1 MYPITPTHTEELL
14 KIIEDSAETSDTLP
28 DTSAILRM
36 IDKHE
41 YERDKMLEGVAYY
54 MNQADIKK
62 KLRYYYEGGIRKVDT
77 DKPNNRISH
86 NWHKLLVQQKTQ
98 YLVGKPITFN
108 AEDENFLK
116 LVNDFVNEEFDDV
129 LNQLLKNASNKGR
142 EWLHPFVD
150 EEGKFD
156 FIRIPAEEVCPVYD
170 TTKKRNL
177 LYAIRYYDIKT
188 IDDKFIRKVELY
200 TDQQIFY
207 YVMHDGELVLDFEYK
222 RNPESHFYLG
232 ETGYGWGRVPLIEFK
247 NNDEGVS
254 DLVFYKD
261 LIDQYNNTISNN
273 ANTFDEMQDVIYE
286 LKNFGGQDLGE
297 FMTNLKHYKAVEVG
311 EDGGLE
317 LKTVDV
323 PIDSANTHLDRL
335 EENIYRF
342 GQGVNNNPDKVGN
355 SPTNVAIKNLYSLL
369 DLKANEAERKFRPA
383 LHAFFWFFT
392 EYLKMTGQG
401 EYDPTLLQMTFNR
414 SRMTNELEE
423 AQMGSQS
430 TDISKETRLAHHPW
444 VDDVEAELKRIKDE
458 EEEYRNSMPPLTDIP
473 TDTGGDE
480 DEPE

>member
-14 KIIEDSAETSDTLP
+14 KIIEDSAETSDILP

-188 IDDKFIRKVELY
+188 IDDEFIRKVELY

-423 AQMGSQS
+423 VQMGSQS

-458 EEEYRNSMPPLTDIP
+458 ELEYRKSMPPLREIP

>member
-188 IDDKFIRKVELY
+188 IDDEFIRKVELY

-423 AQMGSQS
+423 VQMGSQS

-458 EEEYRNSMPPLTDIP
+458 ELEYRKSMPPLREIP

>member
-311 EDGGLE
+311 EDGGVE

>member
-188 IDDKFIRKVELY
+188 IEDEFIRKVELY

-311 EDGGLE
+311 EEGGLE

-423 AQMGSQS
+423 VQMGSQS

>member
-188 IDDKFIRKVELY
+188 IDDEFIRKVELY

-423 AQMGSQS
+423 VQMGSQS

>member
-311 EDGGLE
+311 EDGGSLE

-369 DLKANEAERKFRPA
+369 DLKANEAERKFRYQHCTP
-383 LHAFFWFFT
+383 FFGF
-392 EYLKMTGQG
+392 
-401 EYDPTLLQMTFNR
+401 LQNT
-414 SRMTNELEE
+414 
-423 AQMGSQS
+423 
-430 TDISKETRLAHHPW
+430 
-444 VDDVEAELKRIKDE
+444 
-458 EEEYRNSMPPLTDIP
+458 
-473 TDTGGDE
+473 
-480 DEPE
+480 

>member
-188 IDDKFIRKVELY
+188 IDDEFIRKVELY

-207 YVMHDGELVLDFEYK
+207 YIMHDGELVLDFEYK

-423 AQMGSQS
+423 VQMGSQS

>member
-1 MYPITPTHTEELL
+1 M
-14 KIIEDSAETSDTLP
+14 
-28 DTSAILRM
+28 
-36 IDKHE
+36 
-41 YERDKMLEGVAYY
+41 
-54 MNQADIKK
+54 
-62 KLRYYYEGGIRKVDT
+62 RYYYEGGIRKVDT

-311 EDGGLE
+311 EDGALN
-317 LKTVDV
+317 LRLSMCRLIVRTPILIDWKKT
-323 PIDSANTHLDRL
+323 
-335 EENIYRF
+335 
-342 GQGVNNNPDKVGN
+342 
-355 SPTNVAIKNLYSLL
+355 
-369 DLKANEAERKFRPA
+369 
-383 LHAFFWFFT
+383 FT
-392 EYLKMTGQG
+392 
-401 EYDPTLLQMTFNR
+401 
-414 SRMTNELEE
+414 
-423 AQMGSQS
+423 GSV
-430 TDISKETRLAHHPW
+430 R
-444 VDDVEAELKRIKDE
+444 V
-458 EEEYRNSMPPLTDIP
+458 
-473 TDTGGDE
+473 
-480 DEPE
+480 

>member
-369 DLKANEAERKFRPA
+369 DLKANEAERKSYQHCTP
-383 LHAFFWFFT
+383 FFGF
-392 EYLKMTGQG
+392 
-401 EYDPTLLQMTFNR
+401 LQNT
-414 SRMTNELEE
+414 
-423 AQMGSQS
+423 
-430 TDISKETRLAHHPW
+430 
-444 VDDVEAELKRIKDE
+444 
-458 EEEYRNSMPPLTDIP
+458 
-473 TDTGGDE
+473 
-480 DEPE
+480 